1 MEKPRVIVVSNRLP
15 VKISEEAGK
24 LTLKRTEGGL
34 ATALGSVMNSQ
45 PMLWIGWPGTWQRL
59 TKKQMLSLNF
69 PELLVPVTMSKGLL
83 SAYYN
88 RLANGVVWPLLHGIK
103 PAKMDQKADWKAN
116 GEVMKLFADAIEK
129 NLKPDDVIWIHD
141 YHLPLLPHVLR
152 SRGITNRM
160 GFFLHTP
167 FPPPAV
173 FLSWRHHRT
182 ILKSLSQV
190 DVVGF
195 QTERDVRNFKAALK
209 GTGIEMKR
217 GAVVKAFPIGVD
229 YKTYRGADRVREVAD
244 YLKRLKILKK
254 PGKTLILSVSR
265 LDYTKGIVQ
274 QLEAVEL
281 ALQQYEPGT
290 VTYRLVVAPSRED
303 LAEYQALKSDI
314 ENTVKRINDR
324 WRERHG
330 IEPVV
335 FEYRSHGFE
344 ELSAWYRVS
353 DVLLVTP
360 IIDGMNLVVKEYI
373 AARGAKLGAV
383 VLSRTIGAA
392 SQLTDAILV
401 NPADVHD
408 IARGIMK
415 ALDIPLVEQGRRW
428 DALLKNVRHE
438 DVFWWTNSFLE
449 ALMSPELVGSK
460 A

>member
-1 MEKPRVIVVSNRLP
+1 
-15 VKISEEAGK
+15 
-24 LTLKRTEGGL
+24 
-34 ATALGSVMNSQ
+34 
-45 PMLWIGWPGTWQRL
+45 
-59 TKKQMLSLNF
+59 
-69 PELLVPVTMSKGLL
+69 
-83 SAYYN
+83 
-88 RLANGVVWPLLHGIK
+88 
-103 PAKMDQKADWKAN
+103 
-116 GEVMKLFADAIEK
+116 
-129 NLKPDDVIWIHD
+129 
-141 YHLPLLPHVLR
+141 
-152 SRGITNRM
+152 
-160 GFFLHTP
+160 
-167 FPPPAV
+167 
-173 FLSWRHHRT
+173 
-182 ILKSLSQV
+182 
-190 DVVGF
+190 
-195 QTERDVRNFKAALK
+195 
-209 GTGIEMKR
+209 
-217 GAVVKAFPIGVD
+217 
-229 YKTYRGADRVREVAD
+229 
-244 YLKRLKILKK
+244 
-254 PGKTLILSVSR
+254 VSR